1 MSPVAKAVAYGI
13 VSLAAFALFFWGL
26 YAAMTRTPS
35 GQHASTAPPRDGH
48 APTLGDALAAL
59 AAALWHRAVLH
70 AALTASDIA
79 HWHPVR
85 RGRLRWWARQYRREL
100 RAAAAA
106 AAPEGTSPAPQAHP
120 APGEVPLNVRA
131 TASDGMPAVAF
142 TGTYDGVLLNA
153 REYLP

>member
-1 MSPVAKAVAYGI
+1 MTI
-13 VSLAAFALFFWGL
+13 L
-26 YAAMTRTPS
+26 YAWIAVTAAMLALSWGMFRGLGARPT
-35 GQHASTAPPRDGH
+35 GCHARDD
-48 APTLGDALAAL
+48 APTLASALADL

-100 RAAAAA
+100 RAATAP

-142 TGTYDGVLLNA
+142 TGTYDGVLLDA
-153 REYLP
+153 RKYLP